1 MKEWRVAEMA
11 DDVFSIDVSASK
23 ARLEGVRRSQQEGV
37 RALLSK
43 MNENNRV
50 PPPEET
56 LGAHQRLQMRVPTAG
71 SEDGTIISAGR
82 RSGASFDGYAV
93 KTNAHVAMS
102 AEGGVA
108 ASTMTL
114 QSNGQLM
121 VQSDQASL
129 FLLSTA
135 PATLASTSVTNVAG
149 AGVVI
154 AAGGG
159 APVVMVP
166 VDGGAADKPAV
177 PESASGAASAA
188 QAAADAWSRWDGAV
202 SDATSAR
209 DELRRT
215 MDPDRATEYAAP
227 AQGAGAKGVLV
238 DSNKQGEKS
247 DGGAGGLVLHGE
259 KSVLIGTPGTGA
271 IRAAETLT
279 ISTRTLASIAHEDS
293 ELVAGRHLSATV
305 AENASVMAGKRVDVV
320 AHADVLHLASRT
332 GEGVEI
338 EGKALFVGEITPSD
352 PQVITDNVFVR
363 AKKHVSI
370 GTNKDPDRA
379 ESADGV
385 HVATHD
391 VIVAKSDATVTVEAA
406 DTITLKIADK
416 EIQLV
421 VDKGGTIQIKTK
433 DAIVALGDS
442 NGVGLSHRN
451 KELVRAKSDK
461 VTVGTGPSDKLEI
474 ASGSVALKGGSIKI
488 G

>member
-1 MKEWRVAEMA
+1 MA
-11 DDVFSIDVSASK
+11 DDVFGVDVSAQK
-23 ARLEGVRRSQQEGV
+23 TRLEAVRRSQQEGV
-37 RALLSK
+37 RTLLSS
-43 MNENNRV
+43 MRSNNRV
-50 PPPEET
+50 PPPEDT
-56 LGAHQRLQMRVPTAG
+56 LGANQRLQMRVPTSG
-71 SEDGTIISAGR
+71 QEDGTIISAGR
-82 RSGASFDGYAV
+82 RSSASFDGYAV
-93 KTNAHVAMS
+93 KTNAHVALS

-114 QSNGQLM
+114 QANGQLM

-166 VDGGAADKPAV
+166 IDGGSAEKPAV
-177 PESASGAASAA
+177 PESASGAADAA
-188 QAAADAWSRWDGAV
+188 QAAADAWSSWDDAV
-202 SDATSAR
+202 SNATSAR

-215 MDPDRATEYAAP
+215 MDPDRAADYAAP
-227 AQGAGAKGVLV
+227 AQGASAKSVLV
-238 DSNKQGEKS
+238 DANQQGTQS

-259 KSVLIGTPGTGA
+259 SSVLIGTPGTGA
-271 IRAAETLT
+271 IRAAESLT
-279 ISTRTLASIAHEDS
+279 ISTKTLASIAHEDS
-293 ELVAGRHLSATV
+293 ELVAGRHFAATIT
-305 AENASVMAGKRVDVV
+305 ENASVLAGKRVDLV
-320 AHADVLHLASRT
+320 AHEDVLHLASRT
-332 GEGVEI
+332 GDGVEI
-338 EGKALFVGEITPSD
+338 EGKAIAIGELAPSD

-370 GTNKDPDRA
+370 GTDKDPDRA
-379 ESADGV
+379 QSADGV
-385 HVATHD
+385 HVLTHD
-391 VIVAKSDATVTVEAA
+391 VIVAQSDATVTIEAA
-406 DTITLKIADK
+406 DTITLKIANEDI
-416 EIQLV
+416 EV
-421 VDKGGTIQIKTK
+421 VIDKGGSIHLKTK
-433 DAIVALGDS
+433 DAMVALADS

-474 ASGSVALKGGSIKI
+474 ASGSVQLKGGTIKI

>member
-1 MKEWRVAEMA
+1 MGGDVMA
-11 DDVFSIDVSASK
+11 DEVFSVDVSAQK
-23 ARLEGVRRSQQEGV
+23 ARLEGVRRSQQQGV

-43 MNENNRV
+43 MSANNRV
-50 PPPEET
+50 PPPEDT

-71 SEDGTIISAGR
+71 QEDGTIISAGR
-82 RSGASFDGYAV
+82 RSSASFDGYAV

-102 AEGGVA
+102 AEGGAA

-114 QSNGQLM
+114 QANGQLM

-159 APVVMVP
+159 APVKMVP
-166 VDGGAADKPAV
+166 VDGGAAEKPAV
-177 PESASGAASAA
+177 PESAAGAADAA
-188 QAAADAWSRWDGAV
+188 QAAADAWSGWDDAI
-202 SDATSAR
+202 SSATSAR

-215 MDPDRATEYAAP
+215 MDPERATEYAAP
-227 AQGAGAKGVLV
+227 AQGEGAKAVLV
-238 DSNKQGEKS
+238 DANQQGAKS

-271 IRAAETLT
+271 IRAAESLT
-279 ISTRTLASIAHEDS
+279 ISTKTLASIAHEDS
-293 ELVAGRHLSATV
+293 ELVAGRHFAATV
-305 AENASVMAGKRVDVV
+305 AENASLMAGKRVDVV
-320 AHADVLHLASRT
+320 AHEDVLHLASRT

-338 EGKALFVGEITPSD
+338 EGKALAIGEIAPSQ
-352 PQVITDNVFVR
+352 PQVITDEVFVR

-370 GTNKDPDRA
+370 GTDKDPER
-379 ESADGV
+379 ADGV

-406 DTITLKIADK
+406 DTVTLKIADK

-433 DAIVALGDS
+433 DALVALGDS

-474 ASGSVALKGGSIKI
+474 ATGAVALKGGSIKI